1 MKPPP
6 RKSKPCNQV
15 LLFLTFV
22 RDSFG
27 DPFQALYKWPPFKA
41 DSKGHGWKKLVESL
55 VYLQSIR
62 LDTQLGLVYLPTIYP
77 LKPTQI

>member
-6 RKSKPCNQV
+6 RKNKPCNQV

-62 LDTQLGLVYLPTIYP
+62 LDTQLGLVYLPTFKP